1 MALSVLSL
9 HLGFSHLWEVIEVGP
24 LPVVT
29 WCVCGEGCTI
39 KSHSTQVNVSI
50 AECLPGSWLEAPG
63 TSRRSVYNM
72 AACFRRR
79 SDEGK
84 RERERAGEGE
94 REGEEE
100 RQRREGRREAGIK
113 GKAGEY
119 PRSHSLIYPNL
130 KKTVSSLLPFSAG
143 HTDQI

>member
-94 REGEEE
+94 GRRGREAEE
-100 RQRREGRREAGIK
+100 RGKEGGR
-113 GKAGEY
+113 
-119 PRSHSLIYPNL
+119 
-130 KKTVSSLLPFSAG
+130 
-143 HTDQI
+143 D